1 MLHAGV
7 CQGRLSTAV
16 CVVEHSYIYGVKPYQ
31 GPVSRPRSYQCGY
44 CQGASRSNNHKHIHT
59 VLSAPDC
66 SLTNH
71 LTHKHQPKT
80 HHLRLLPVFDPALL
94 ACAEGISYLGVYGLV
109 AWSLYTKATTGS
121 GLPAGPS
128 GLLGALEGFSFL
140 TVLACKQRQHN
151 QGGAREGCLVTSRAV
166 GHGREGCGQRAVF
179 TAQNMSQCATAWFS
193 TVLIHPTG

>member
-1 MLHAGV
+1 V
-7 CQGRLSTAV
+7 RLL
-16 CVVEHSYIYGVKPYQ
+16 
-31 GPVSRPRSYQCGY
+31 
-44 CQGASRSNNHKHIHT
+44 SRSQPEQQPQAHPHCA
-59 VLSAPDC
+59 LSSRLFPHQSPHPQAPAQN
-66 SLTNH
+66 TF
-71 LTHKHQPKT
+71 
-80 HHLRLLPVFDPALL
+80 HHLWLLPVFDPALL

-128 GLLGALEGFSFL
+128 GLLGAVEGFSFL

-166 GHGREGCGQRAVF
+166 GHGREGCGQQAVF
-179 TAQNMSQCATAWFS
+179 TAQNMSQCVTAWFS